1 MVRKTKAETEETRR
15 QILDAARR
23 IFAERG
29 VSRTTLEQIAEAA
42 GVTRGAIYWHFS
54 NKAELFIALRDDIA
68 MPLLDRIA
76 NLFGDDDAS
85 KDPLVAIEDFLH
97 LHVERV
103 ITDRA
108 TRETFEI
115 MIFKCEYTG
124 EFGET
129 LKKLACKAHSIEE
142 RLVKAYAAAQARG
155 LLRPGADPVALARD
169 TYAFLFGIIR
179 LTVGPSELSSP
190 YTAVPEMIRDH
201 IALRRR

>member
-29 VSRTTLEQIAEAA
+29 VSRTTLEQIAAAA
-42 GVTRGAIYWHFS
+42 GLTRGAIYWHFS

-68 MPLLDRIA
+68 MPLLDRIE
-76 NLFGDDDAS
+76 NLLGDDGA
-85 KDPLVAIEDFLH
+85 KDPLASIEDFLH

-103 ITDRA
+103 ITDAVARQ
-108 TRETFEI
+108 TFEI
-115 MIFKCEYTG
+115 MFFKCEYTG

-129 LKKLACKAHSIEE
+129 LKALACKAHSIEE
-142 RLVKAYAAAQARG
+142 RLVQTYRAAEALDQ
-155 LLRPGADPVALARD
+155 LRPGLDPVALARD
-169 TYAFLFGIIR
+169 TYAFLFGIMR